1 MRARTSG
8 TGPRPSDLASI
19 AAHPDLDEV
28 FHGSMTRQSRH
39 QNTALVATYD
49 FSPFRVVAD
58 IGGGH
63 GPTLAAILA
72 AHRVSGGSRSPF
84 RR

>member
-1 MRARTSG
+1 
-8 TGPRPSDLASI
+8 
-19 AAHPDLDEV
+19 
-28 FHGSMTRQSRH
+28 MTRQSRH

-58 IGGGH
+58 IGGGQ

-72 AHRVSGGSRSPF
+72 AHRLSGGSCSTF